1 MRFIRH
7 IRRGASVSY
16 GSVGAQRIYGLD
28 GSEGS
33 HSRASELENMIM
45 SGSGAVE
52 KRPGYV
58 IDSERAAKRVY
69 VYESYGGRTVFYLN
83 GSTLTYV
90 TDGNEA
96 TYDAG
101 FSVEDMR
108 ALQWDT
114 YMFFFG
120 GGGLITA
127 DMKHGVLSH
136 WCVGGCGGGYRD
148 AYLPTLYI
156 GCSPDGAGASYEAV
170 NLLCDRVAEQFQGD
184 GQSRE
189 FTVHLDGDSFEAY
202 VKAQDGSWERVAL
215 VSHSKRIAELESA
228 PPKPDIVG
236 EDNVRIVYTRPDFLT
251 RLADLVMCTCGAAF
265 GVDGHRD
272 RVFLSGNKARPGRVY
287 YSHMDNPLYFA
298 DLDYIKVGDS
308 ETDVYALSRE
318 GDRLCVITDSNIYM
332 VKGTSGEMLAVVH
345 DALFVTDDIFPTP
358 TPVGN
363 TPPVIFM
370 GEPIYLTRSG
380 ITAISPSGVLDERC
394 ADVRSE
400 RLNRRLLNE
409 RLDDMEMTVW
419 GDYLVISN
427 RRDTL
432 YLLDGRHY
440 TTSGFSRRYEGYV
453 WTGIT
458 AKCLFTED
466 GELMFSDG
474 ERICRFIE
482 GAYADERERGSVFPI
497 ECFWES
503 DYLYPSDFKDFK
515 FYTEVGVRTR
525 CNSHCDMR
533 ILVKQDGGEWETVRG
548 YGGELCFFY
557 YGRVDYESFTLRPCA
572 VSEAVSVKLRKK
584 RGQGIA
590 VRFEN
595 DKLFCNMA
603 IVAYNADYTKM

>member
-1 MRFIRH
+1 MRYVRH
-7 IRRGASVSY
+7 TKRGASVSY
-16 GSVGAQRIYGLD
+16 GSVGAQSIYGID
-28 GSEGS
+28 GGEGS
-33 HSRASELENMIM
+33 HSRAADLENMIM
-45 SGSGAVE
+45 SESGAVQ

-58 IDSERAAKRVY
+58 TDSVRAAKRVY
-69 VYESYGGRTVFYLN
+69 TYDSYAGRTVFYLN
-83 GSTLTYV
+83 GSTLNYV
-90 TDGNEA
+90 TDGNEY

-120 GGGLITA
+120 GGGLIAA
-127 DMKHGVLSH
+127 DIKHGVISH

-156 GCSPDGAGASYEAV
+156 GCTPEGAGASYEPV

-189 FTVHLDGDSFEAY
+189 FTVHLDGDDFEAY
-202 VKAQDGSWERVAL
+202 VKAQDGGWERVAL
-215 VSHSKRIAELESA
+215 ASHSRRVAELESA
-228 PPKPDIVG
+228 PPKPDITG
-236 EDNVRIVYTRPDFLT
+236 EDNVRIVYARPDFLT
-251 RLADLVMCTCGAAF
+251 RLTDLVLCTCGAAF

-308 ETDVYALSRE
+308 ETDVFALSRE
-318 GDRLCVITDSNIYM
+318 GERLCVITDSNIYT
-332 VKGTSGEMLAVVH
+332 VRGTAGDTLAVVH
-345 DALFVTDDIFPTP
+345 DALFAIEDIFPTP

-370 GEPIYLTRSG
+370 GEPVYITREG
-380 ITAISPSGVLDERC
+380 VTAISPSGVLDERC

-400 RLNRRLLNE
+400 RLNRLLKKE

-419 GDYLVISN
+419 GDCLVISN
-427 RRDTL
+427 RRDKL
-432 YLLDGRHY
+432 YLLDGQHY
-440 TTSGFSRRYEGYV
+440 TTRGFSRRYEGYV

-466 GELMFSDG
+466 GELLFSDG
-474 ERICRFIE
+474 ERICRFID
-482 GAYADERERGSVFPI
+482 GAYADERERGGLFPI
-497 ECFWES
+497 KCFWES
-503 DYLYPSDFKDFK
+503 DLLYPSDFKDLK
-515 FYTEVGVRTR
+515 LYTDVGVRTR
-525 CNSHCDMR
+525 CNSQCNMR
-533 ILVKQDGGEWETVRG
+533 ILVRQDGGEWETVRDYSGALG
-548 YGGELCFFY
+548 YFD
-557 YGRVDYESFTLRPCA
+557 YGSIDYGSFTLRPRA
-572 VSEAVSVKLRKK
+572 VSEAVSVRLCKK

-590 VRFEN
+590 LRFEN

-603 IVAYNADYTKM
+603 IVAYNADYIKT